1 VAGYAG
7 FQSDMTTATDAGFH
21 FLATTGGGAAT
32 VYRVLANGNVQNT
45 NNSYGAISDLKLK
58 ENITNAT
65 PKLENLNRLRV
76 VNYNLIGSEL
86 KQIGLIAQ
94 EVEQVFPGLI
104 EETPDVDPDTK
115 EPTGTVTKAVKYS
128 VLVPMLLKAVQE
140 LNARIEALETKGA

>member
-1 VAGYAG
+1 VQ
-7 FQSDMTTATDAGFH
+7 FQ
-21 FLATTGGGAAT
+21 
-32 VYRVLANGNVQNT
+32 VLANGNVQNT
-45 NNSYGAISDLKLK
+45 NNSYGAISDRKLK

-94 EVEQVFPGLI
+94 EVEQVFPGLV

-115 EPTGTVTKAVKYS
+115 EPTGTVTKSVKYS

-140 LNARIEALETKGA
+140 LTEQNATLAARIAALETKGA